1 MQYKLTIPGR
11 LPGLNELIEAE
22 RANRYKGAQLKKDA
36 ERRICAEIRRQLHG
50 AHIRLPLSSAA
61 APRLDAP
68 RVDRAQ
74 PSGNDFLAD
83 AAQRPRRHKRKE

>member
-36 ERRICAEIRRQLHG
+36 ERRICAEMRRLQKAG
-50 AHIRLPLSSAA
+50 ALLGEGWCTDEKR
-61 APRLDAP
+61 R
-68 RVDRAQ
+68 
-74 PSGNDFLAD
+74 NDFG
-83 AAQRPRRHKRKE
+83 RM